1 LIGGLPFSSTS
12 TAAMTPEPPQ
22 LTPEQ
27 LDRLALENTGR
38 ALKLVAASLP
48 HLSGLCHTVRVKP
61 SRKHSVAAI
70 GPTGLMV
77 VNPRV
82 FTETPLPDLA
92 FVVAHELMHLALD
105 TFGRGGNTD
114 PYLVNVAHDYVIN
127 DMLSV
132 ELGRAVPLGGLVRHG
147 ARQES
152 LESIITDLASGGS
165 GGTPTS
171 TWSVPRKKKKAKG
184 KKPPKSKMTEE
195 LERLGLLPP
204 EPQETDEPDEAD
216 PEDGGDCLSADDEAE
231 LEPHMGPKERGAM
244 RERVRREAV
253 RSVSL
258 KELRDQIE
266 QSADQHGGGTGDG
279 GATQTLME
287 AVTTAYQPPWQL
299 ALQHWLDAVTPGP
312 RSFAH
317 ASRRGAD
324 RDDGVVLPGRRREG
338 WALHVVMDT
347 SGSMVNTLPRI
358 LGLLASFCEGAGVN
372 QVHILQCDV
381 GVTADEWLDPAEL
394 AAYKITGFGGS
405 DMSPAMD
412 ALSEDPEVN
421 AVLVLTDG
429 YISYPAEEPPYA
441 VLWGLVDGYS
451 GFRPPYGTVVHV
463 RT

>member
-1 LIGGLPFSSTS
+1 ML
-12 TAAMTPEPPQ
+12 
-22 LTPEQ
+22 
-27 LDRLALENTGR
+27 
-38 ALKLVAASLP
+38 
-48 HLSGLCHTVRVKP
+48 
-61 SRKHSVAAI
+61 
-70 GPTGLMV
+70 

-82 FTETPLPDLA
+82 FSETPLPDLV
-92 FVVAHELMHLALD
+92 FVVAHELLHLALD
-105 TFGRGGNTD
+105 TFGRSGTTD
-114 PYLVNVAHDYVIN
+114 PFLVNVAHDYVIN

-132 ELGRAVPLGGLVRHG
+132 ELGRPVPLGGLVRHG

-152 LESIITDLASGGS
+152 LEALVTELARNGNS
-165 GGTPTS
+165 GTPGC
-171 TWSVPRKKKKAKG
+171 WSIQKKKQPKKAKA
-184 KKPPKSKMTEE
+184 PKSSITEQ
-195 LERLGLLPP
+195 LEKLGLVPP
-204 EPQETDEPDEAD
+204 EPTEPEDSDEPDSG
-216 PEDGGDCLSADDEAE
+216 GGDILSNEQEAE
-231 LEPHMGPKERGAM
+231 LEPHMGPKERGAR

-253 RSVSL
+253 RAVSL

-266 QSADQHGGGTGDG
+266 KHSSGQGQGGDDG

-312 RSFAH
+312 RSFARP
-317 ASRRGAD
+317 SRRGAD
-324 RDDGVVLPGRRREG
+324 RDDGVILPGRKREG

-347 SGSMVNTLPRI
+347 SGSMVDTLPRI

-412 ALSEDPEVN
+412 ALAEDPEVN

-451 GFRPPYGTVVHV
+451 GFTPPYGTVVHV
-463 RT
+463 KT